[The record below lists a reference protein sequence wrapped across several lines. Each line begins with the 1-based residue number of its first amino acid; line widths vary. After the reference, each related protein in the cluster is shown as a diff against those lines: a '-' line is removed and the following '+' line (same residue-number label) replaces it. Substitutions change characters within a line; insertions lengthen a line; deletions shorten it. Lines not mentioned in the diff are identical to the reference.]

1 MQLFIVIHC
10 SREGGEVGER
20 EKGRRWAGRGR
31 KGVEREGGGEE
42 GEVEKAERGTHKHD
56 VPYLVLEP
64 PHRVFPVQYVL

>member
-31 KGVEREGGGEE
+31 KGVEESGGRKGR
-42 GEVEKAERGTHKHD
+42 EVEKGERGTHQND